1 MRIITLRS
9 AYKTLSVSEVQSMPN
24 VSIREK
30 YNGRQAMGNIFKIWV
45 LALSIAYL
53 VCIFHQ
59 PLLSA
64 SELSEEE
71 QVSLVKEATVKIY
84 TVSNSPDY
92 SNPWRM
98 LEMDSGGG
106 SGAVIENNRILTCA
120 HVVSDHTFIQVQ
132 RYGRVK
138 RFNAR
143 VVSVSHGA
151 DLAILTVDDE
161 EFFSDIVPLEL
172 GELPKTQQEVLVYGY
187 PAGGDTLSITQGIL
201 SRVEHQSYVHS
212 SFYLLAGQIDA
223 AVNPGNSG
231 GPVMVDGQIVGV
243 AMQGI
248 DELENAGYMV
258 PAPIIKHFLKDI
270 EDGRQDGIPD
280 IGVLVQN
287 MENPDIKRKY
297 KMPQSRTGVLIYSVL
312 PDSPAKGI
320 LENDDVLLSINGHLI
335 ADDGTVEFRH
345 MERTS
350 CSYYTDI
357 LQMGEIIN
365 VEYLRQ
371 GMINIASIKL
381 NQRSEAFYLVPEE
394 QYDRLPRYFI
404 YGGIVFSP
412 LTKNLINSVGEEYEY
427 VSEDL
432 LVEYYYN
439 WPSEKR
445 KEVVVAIQV
454 LAHDI
459 NAGYHD
465 LYCWIVKEVN
475 GKEIQ
480 DFNEFYSLVNDF
492 SGTYMTFKDKDG
504 WQIVIDHEKAQ
515 ESHEIIL
522 QNYHIP
528 KDRFLGMGK
537 TLQTQ
542 E

>member
-1 MRIITLRS
+1 
-9 AYKTLSVSEVQSMPN
+9 
-24 VSIREK
+24 
-30 YNGRQAMGNIFKIWV
+30 
-45 LALSIAYL
+45 
-53 VCIFHQ
+53 
-59 PLLSA
+59 
-64 SELSEEE
+64 
-71 QVSLVKEATVKIY
+71 
-84 TVSNSPDY
+84 
-92 SNPWRM
+92 
-98 LEMDSGGG
+98 
-106 SGAVIENNRILTCA
+106 
-120 HVVSDHTFIQVQ
+120 
-132 RYGRVK
+132 
-138 RFNAR
+138 
-143 VVSVSHGA
+143 
-151 DLAILTVDDE
+151 VDDE

-465 LYCWIVKEVN
+465 LIYGGYCWIVKEVN

-504 WQIVIDHEKAQ
+504 WQIVIDHKKAQ

-537 TLQTQ
+537 TLQAQ